1 METNDY
7 LAFKKYD
14 HLIVSILFT
23 IAYFLYIFAMASFSF
38 PTVLLIIAVIF
49 IAWAMFERQNRR
61 ALLSLIVP
69 KYKEVMNF
77 EQVIA
82 PEAHHNYRISLRISL
97 LLVGTALFVISILQ
111 SLGTIQVD
119 ETMLTLPVIYP
130 IALVVVNVNVHS
142 RYKRML
148 AERKLS

>member
-1 METNDY
+1 M
-7 LAFKKYD
+7 
-14 HLIVSILFT
+14 
-23 IAYFLYIFAMASFSF
+23 
-38 PTVLLIIAVIF
+38 IIAVIF
-49 IAWAMFERQNRR
+49 IAWAIFERQNTR
-61 ALLSLIVP
+61 ALLALIIP

-77 EQVIA
+77 ERMIA

-97 LLVGTALFVISILQ
+97 LIVGTALFVISILQ
-111 SLGTIQVD
+111 SFGTIEVD